1 MRITHMR
8 FRKLVSRAIG
18 YGHDAAEI
26 EVALDD
32 GDDPAVVSAELHR
45 LVDAEV
51 RQGEEREKLVGTL
64 DEYRKE
70 VVWLECQLSGLSNSI
85 NARRATIKRHN
96 KFIADAVKAGVEVP
110 SDISEDEIPF

>member
-51 RQGEEREKLVGTL
+51 RQSEERERLVGL
-64 DEYRKE
+64 LGEYRTE
-70 VVWLECQLSGLSNSI
+70 VVILEGQLSGLTKSI
-85 NARRATIKRHN
+85 NARRATIKQHN
-96 KFIADAVKAGVEVP
+96 TFIAAAIKAGIEVP
-110 SDISEDEIPF
+110 ADISEDEIPF